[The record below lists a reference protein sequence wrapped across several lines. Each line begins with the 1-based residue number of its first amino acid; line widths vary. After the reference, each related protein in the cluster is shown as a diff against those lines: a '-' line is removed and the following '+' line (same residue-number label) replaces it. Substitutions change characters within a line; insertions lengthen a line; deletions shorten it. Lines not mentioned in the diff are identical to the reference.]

1 MTKDIRK
8 DVLEEI
14 STCQKHHKNE
24 PMSEA
29 LLTKCIKERK
39 SAKEDSFFSLGGI
52 VSDGLQLAGDIY
64 HTASSINEISEGVDH
79 ISEGLETAGVI
90 DAAGGGP
97 EDPVGDVI
105 AAVVG
110 GVEAGYGVY

>member
-1 MTKDIRK
+1 MTKKVRK
-8 DVLEEI
+8 QVIEEI
-14 STCQKHHKNE
+14 SECQRHHKGE
-24 PMSEA
+24 TISEK
-29 LLTKCIKERK
+29 LLAKCLADKKKDEN
-39 SAKEDSFFSLGGI
+39 DDFFSLGGL
-52 VSDGLQLAGDIY
+52 VHDGLQLASDVY
-64 HTASSINEISEGVDH
+64 HTASSISDISEGIDH

-110 GVEAGYGVY
+110 GVEVGYGVY